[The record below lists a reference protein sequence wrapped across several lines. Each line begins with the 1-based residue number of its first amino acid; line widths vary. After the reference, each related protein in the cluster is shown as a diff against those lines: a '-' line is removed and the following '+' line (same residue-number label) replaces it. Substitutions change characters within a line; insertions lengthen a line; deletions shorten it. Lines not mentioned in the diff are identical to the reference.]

1 MKLNTT
7 CDVCKTGT
15 DDLGFDD
22 VHKGMQASSWL
33 YAFLCRECRE
43 INDAFWNL
51 SGVSLSVELEITM
64 NKRAFN
70 RHRKELRNV

>member
-15 DDLGFDD
+15 DDLWFQI
-22 VHKGMQASSWL
+22 VTFMQSSSWL